1 MVGSDFTPWLL
12 EKRLRIRDNR
22 AVPRTVRLKSIPQAN
37 GSMRCQKKKTQ
48 NNGNVF
54 HDFRIA
60 RR

>member
-1 MVGSDFTPWLL
+1 
-12 EKRLRIRDNR
+12 
-22 AVPRTVRLKSIPQAN
+22 LKSIPQAN